1 MGVAI
6 CLPDVHLLISVAEDV
21 LWPCKELGSKRQL
34 LIFLLLDS
42 MIVLVLSGGG
52 GGCYCSFVCFFLRNG
67 DWLSHD
73 CYQVRMLLAYQAL
86 AD

>member
-52 GGCYCSFVCFFLRNG
+52 EGVIVHLFVFF
-67 DWLSHD
+67 
-73 CYQVRMLLAYQAL
+73 
-86 AD
+86 